1 MRKRS
6 PSSFWLR
13 RLSPWF
19 LGLLLLAAVAYAT
32 IGYVAAGVLTVP
44 ERRFDA
50 NVHPSDFGAAV
61 TRDLTLTTRD
71 GIDIAAWYLPVPGS
85 DAAVV
90 MVHGHE
96 SSRTWEFHGRFPALA
111 AALQA
116 NGYQVVMIDLR
127 GHGRSGGERFSFG
140 HLERFDVMAA
150 VDHLLAEGVPA
161 GQVGVLGV
169 SMGGA
174 TAIAAAAEDSR
185 IGAVWSDSAYADIL
199 PILQMRW
206 PAASGLP
213 LPFLSG
219 ALLAHRLRF
228 GFDLGGVRPELE
240 VQALAPRPLQL
251 AHSTADTT
259 IPYPHALD
267 LQRASGANLWT
278 VPGVPHAGLYPDD
291 PDGYTARV
299 LDFFDVT
306 LRTRLAGAGAQQP

>member
-1 MRKRS
+1 MFVPFPRL
-6 PSSFWLR
+6 LR
-13 RLSPWF
+13 RWRLWLMS
-19 LGLLLLAAVAYAT
+19 LVLIAALAYAA
-32 IGYVAAGVLTVP
+32 IGYVAAGVLTIP

-50 NVHPSDFGAAV
+50 AVHPSAFGAQG
-61 TRDLTLTTRD
+61 TRDVTLTTRD
-71 GIDIAAWYLPVPGS
+71 GIEIAGWYLPVPGS

-96 SSRTWEFHGRFPALA
+96 SSRTWEFRGRFPELA

-127 GHGRSGGERFSFG
+127 GHGASAGERFSFG

-150 VDHLLAEGVPA
+150 VDLLLAEGVPA

-174 TAIAAAAEDSR
+174 TAIGAAASDGR

-199 PILQMRW
+199 PILRLRW

-219 ALLAHRLRF
+219 ALAAHRLRF

-240 VQALAPRPLQL
+240 IQSIAPRPIHL
-251 AHSTADTT
+251 AHSTADAT

-267 LQRASGANLWT
+267 LQRASGAELWT
-278 VPGVPHAGLYPDD
+278 VAGVPHAGLYPDD
-291 PDGYTARV
+291 PAGYTARV
-299 LDFFDVT
+299 VDFFDVT
-306 LRTRLAGAGAQQP
+306 LRMRLAAVR